1 MTLSAGDAD
10 SVPVKVL
17 ADTHGVDLDDV
28 LSNKR
33 IGNALMQ
40 GAVVPNWS
48 QAQVACVLQ
57 VTMNMIVIIV
67 SRQQT
72 TLLQDAPI
80 RSAVILGHAL
90 QARRMLTVTYETK
103 ILTNDTSFRSY
114 STVPL
119 ASSQFPSAATP
130 VYASAIL
137 HSFSRRH

>member
-1 MTLSAGDAD
+1 VTLSAGDAD

-103 ILTNDTSFRSY
+103 F
-114 STVPL
+114 
-119 ASSQFPSAATP
+119 
-130 VYASAIL
+130 
-137 HSFSRRH
+137 